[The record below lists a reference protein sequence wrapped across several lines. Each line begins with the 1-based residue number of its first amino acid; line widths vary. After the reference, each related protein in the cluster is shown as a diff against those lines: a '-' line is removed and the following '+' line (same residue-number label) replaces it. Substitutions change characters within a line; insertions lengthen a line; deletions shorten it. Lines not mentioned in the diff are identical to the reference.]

1 MSLVHYQVT
10 DRVAFI
16 TMSRPDKRNALN
28 DQMVAQLA
36 ASFDE
41 AGQDQ
46 EVKVIVLKAKGKVF
60 SAGAD
65 LQYLQQLQKN
75 SYTENLEDSAKLRDL
90 LHSIYTHSKVVIAQ
104 VQGHAIAGGCGLATV
119 CDFIFTQPE
128 AKFGYS
134 EVHIGFVP
142 AIVMVYLIRRIG
154 EAKARDLLLSGHL
167 VDAGQ
172 ALDMGLVNR
181 VVSADTL
188 DQAVLEFAGKLS
200 SENSSQSMETVN
212 RMMVRVQEL
221 PIEDA
226 FAYAVEQ
233 NAKARD
239 TDDCKNGIKAFLNK
253 EPIKW

>member
-16 TMSRPDKRNALN
+16 TLSRPDKRNALN
-28 DQMVAQLA
+28 DQMVAQLTA
-36 ASFDE
+36 FFDK

-46 EVKVIVLKAKGKVF
+46 GVKVIVLKAEGKVF

-75 SYTENLEDSAKLRDL
+75 SYAENLEDSAKLRDL

-119 CDFIFTQPE
+119 CDFIFTQPQ

-154 EAKARDLLLSGHL
+154 EGKARDLLLSGHL
-167 VDAGQ
+167 IDAGH

-181 VVSADTL
+181 VVSADNL

-200 SENSSQSMETVN
+200 SENSSQSMETVK
-212 RMMVRVQEL
+212 RMIARVQEL

-226 FAYAVEQ
+226 LVYAVEQ
-233 NAKARD
+233 NAKARE